1 MNLKHLAVFIGSMIV
16 FLVSVSLFSQISDQA
31 HQLISELVSLYSV
44 GVIAGCGLAVV
55 WLMGEFAGQD

>member
-16 FLVSVSLFSQISDQA
+16 FLVSVSLFSQISDHA
-31 HQLISELVSLYSV
+31 NELISELLSLYSV
-44 GVIAGCGLAVV
+44 GAIAGCGLAAV